1 MDSGA
6 KYRITLSTVVSGII
20 DTRRG
25 NELVSSGIV
34 SARIRGC
41 VPCGGI
47 VLGSCLS
54 LFLSFS
60 LCFLLGSYSCSSI
73 GGGVFGSSGNNGIF
87 FRYIGGG
94 LGICCCLFTSVSF
107 IFVDRG
113 ENGVGD

>member
-1 MDSGA
+1 LDPGD
-6 KYRITLSTVVSGII
+6 KYHITLGTVVSGVI

-41 VPCGGI
+41 VSCGGI

-60 LCFLLGSYSCSSI
+60 FSLRLLLGSCSGI
-73 GGGVFGSSGNNGIF
+73 CGGVFGSSGNNGIF

-94 LGICCCLFTSVSF
+94 LSICCCLFSIVS
-107 IFVDRG
+107 IYLR
-113 ENGVGD
+113 